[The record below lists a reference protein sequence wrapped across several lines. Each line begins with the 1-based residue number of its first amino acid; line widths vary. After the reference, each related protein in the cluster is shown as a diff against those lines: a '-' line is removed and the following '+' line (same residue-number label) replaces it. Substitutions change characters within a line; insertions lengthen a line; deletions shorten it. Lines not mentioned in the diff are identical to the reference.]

1 MKIGAFNIDEPI
13 PKFKKPHAIA
23 VLHPWID
30 AGNVGTLVLSRLE
43 ANLGARELGKLV
55 RPGNFFDFTRYRP
68 VLYSREGELRVVVP
82 NTLVTYARYEKEN
95 DFVFLHLMEPHMLAE
110 MYVESVLLLMK
121 RLGVNRYWLIGS
133 MYDYVPHS
141 RPLIVTGRAFGRAAK
156 KELREMGVQE
166 SSYEGP
172 ITITYLIAQQA
183 AELGIE
189 AMTMVVHLPQYTQLD
204 DDYMGQVRLMQV
216 ICSSY
221 DFPMDKDDVRKAE
234 EQKEQIDT
242 VVEKNPE
249 MKAVVKQLEAYYDT
263 RMANRLQEKTPKLSR
278 EVESF
283 LKEMER
289 RFRAE

>member
-1 MKIGAFNIDEPI
+1 M
-13 PKFKKPHAIA
+13 
-23 VLHPWID
+23 LHPWID

-43 ANLGARELGKLV
+43 ADLGARELGKLA

-68 VLYSREGELRVVVP
+68 VLYSRENGLQFVVP
-82 NTLVTYARYEKEN
+82 NTVVTYARHEKGN

-110 MYVESVLLLMK
+110 MYIESVLLLMK
-121 RLGVNRYWLIGS
+121 RLNVNRYWLIGS

-141 RPLIVTGRAFGRAAK
+141 RPLIVTGRAFGEAAE

-204 DDYMGQVRLMQV
+204 DDYIGQVRLMQV

-221 DFPMDKDDVRKAE
+221 DFTMDKDDVRKAE
-234 EQKEQIDT
+234 EQKQQIDT

-249 MKAVVKQLEAYYDT
+249 VKAVVEQLEAHYDA
-263 RMANRLQEKTPKLSR
+263 RVANRIQEKSPKLSR

-283 LKEMER
+283 LKEMEK
-289 RFRAE
+289 RFRTE